1 MNELERELVW
11 LARKVQDDED
21 LIYRLE
27 VYFEE
32 FRHKWSKD
40 VERGFIDMLFKRKDQ
55 FNYEE
60 HRLEKLAWQVVED
73 REQKGELPDRDALVV
88 FNQVTGRAIE

>member
-1 MNELERELVW
+1 MNQQEQELVW
-11 LARKVQDDED
+11 LARKIQDDED

-27 VYFEE
+27 VYYEDF
-32 FRHKWSKD
+32 HHLWSREVD
-40 VERGFIDMLFKRKDQ
+40 RGFVDMLFKMKDQ

-73 REQKGELPDRDALVV
+73 RERRGQMPDREALVV
-88 FNQVTGRAIE
+88 FNQVTGQN